1 MRKEAREQQ
10 ALMSS
15 TVCSIVSMYTKGIRE
30 LLVRAEVAV
39 WVLIGDDRVYQLTSH
54 FCTISRNPPPKDK
67 GNNYSHHK

>member
-15 TVCSIVSMYTKGIRE
+15 KVCSIVSMYTKGIRE

-39 WVLIGDDRVYQLTSH
+39 
-54 FCTISRNPPPKDK
+54 
-67 GNNYSHHK
+67 